1 MATSNKNVYNRPYAF
16 VDAITPKLVSMGFE
30 VLSGEHKTRQAK
42 TKKSVTFEIVGSP
55 EIIGTHE
62 TLLTRA
68 QFDITVRAVGNPGAV
83 SVTTKSNALSP
94 DVAFGGSLINQASTA
109 YRAEITKS
117 GALGTSEVR
126 FSCDNLNWSTPQL
139 TAASLTVPNTGLV
152 YVHSVVAGTSITCAF
167 TAGNYTVGDVYTA
180 NYVRKTRDQDAVWFA
195 MGQVLKACR
204 RATGDIRASSLTT
217 SDESGSGISDG
228 SLLIMRC
235 EFDVLMDLSAEG
247 EYVNVTDVTLTGVTA
262 T

>member
-1 MATSNKNVYNRPYAF
+1 
-16 VDAITPKLVSMGFE
+16 MGFE

-42 TKKSVTFEIVGSP
+42 TKKSVTFEIVGAP
-55 EIIGTHE
+55 EIVATSE
-62 TLLTRA
+62 VLLART
-68 QFDITVRAVGNPGAV
+68 QFDITVKAVGNHGSV

-94 DVAFGGSLINQASTA
+94 NVTFGGTLINQSSTG

-126 FSCDNLNWSTPQL
+126 FSCDGLNWSTQQL
-139 TAASLTVPNTGLV
+139 TAASIAVPDTGLV
-152 YVHSVVAGTSITCAF
+152 YVRSIVSGTSITCAF
-167 TAGNYTVGDVYTA
+167 EAGNYTVGDLYTA
-180 NYVRKTRDQDAVWFA
+180 NYTRKTRDQDAVWFA

-217 SDESGSGISDG
+217 SAESGSGISEG

-235 EFDVLMDLSAEG
+235 EFDVLMDLFDEG
-247 EYVNVTDVTLTGVTA
+247 EYVNVTDVALTGVTA